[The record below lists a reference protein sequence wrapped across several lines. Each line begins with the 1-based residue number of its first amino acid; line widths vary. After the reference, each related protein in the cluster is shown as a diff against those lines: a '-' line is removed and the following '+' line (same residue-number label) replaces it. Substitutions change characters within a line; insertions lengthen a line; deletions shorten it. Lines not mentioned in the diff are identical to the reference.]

1 VLEVKALSQH
11 VPIRGRKDAGLSPG
25 ALRKKYGVDEKGRA
39 HRPLPGGGWE
49 RAVSAGGR
57 ARAEARANVK
67 KAQAF
72 GHVMRDAHGRRRL
85 QDGDRVMW
93 QGPTALEGGTAVL
106 AATAGAEAAKEEVV
120 HLCAMAA
127 GKVSAVDELDL
138 MLRSARATSRA
149 AIALHVVVSS
159 HTHAAVRAL
168 LHRSRA
174 AWQSSDVT
182 VIAADK
188 VQAMVAQAMPGY
200 NASSHHTGAWGAA
213 KTFLHRLLPSVDRC
227 ILIDTDMLLLAD
239 VAQLWRRF
247 DAFGPKTLMQLPLLH
262 VHTPPPSAAV
272 VRAQVREAESNG
284 GTLGAKVARTIQ
296 DTDMCTCVNL
306 LHLGRMRA
314 GAWEA
319 MVRDGW
325 NAVDE
330 RKRGDHSKM
339 RVSNQ
344 GVVHLAL
351 KQRPEAFKH
360 LSLGWNLNHCA
371 NFYGCRF
378 DSAAW
383 ECGEAQGAAP
393 AAQQPTSEG
402 LFAGAFH
409 ANCGKVKLP
418 PGIKRH
424 SKVPYSESQA
434 EDAFF
439 TSNPNKRPSWNDF
452 SKFVAVVAAT
462 AWAPGR
468 VGGLQPGTGEAT
480 GKQCVLRSSA
490 VCG

>member
-1 VLEVKALSQH
+1 
-11 VPIRGRKDAGLSPG
+11 
-25 ALRKKYGVDEKGRA
+25 
-39 HRPLPGGGWE
+39 
-49 RAVSAGGR
+49 
-57 ARAEARANVK
+57 
-67 KAQAF
+67 
-72 GHVMRDAHGRRRL
+72 M
-85 QDGDRVMW
+85 
-93 QGPTALEGGTAVL
+93 
-106 AATAGAEAAKEEVV
+106 
-120 HLCAMAA
+120 
-127 GKVSAVDELDL
+127 
-138 MLRSARATSRA
+138 
-149 AIALHVVVSS
+149 
-159 HTHAAVRAL
+159 
-168 LHRSRA
+168 
-174 AWQSSDVT
+174 T

-339 RVSNQ
+339 RVSKQ
-344 GVVHLAL
+344 GGGPP
-351 KQRPEAFKH
+351 R
-360 LSLGWNLNHCA
+360 
-371 NFYGCRF
+371 RF
-378 DSAAW
+378 VINS
-383 ECGEAQGAAP
+383 
-393 AAQQPTSEG
+393 
-402 LFAGAFH
+402 
-409 ANCGKVKLP
+409 
-418 PGIKRH
+418 
-424 SKVPYSESQA
+424 
-434 EDAFF
+434 
-439 TSNPNKRPSWNDF
+439 
-452 SKFVAVVAAT
+452 
-462 AWAPGR
+462 
-468 VGGLQPGTGEAT
+468 
-480 GKQCVLRSSA
+480 
-490 VCG
+490 